1 MRYLFVLL
9 LLAIIA
15 AGGYFLTLPT
25 DDGLEI
31 GPPTPRMGGVYRAFL
46 AENPPTLDPAVV
58 EDTTSVSCVL
68 QLFDTLVRFGEGNR
82 LVPSL
87 AEKWEISQDQ
97 RTYTFVL
104 RRNVHFHSQFGDGKP
119 TLNGG
124 REVTA
129 QDFVYSFQRVLD
141 PKTNSP
147 RSMLFQLVDGA
158 KEFVDGKVDEVKGL
172 RAAGKYLLHISL
184 KKPFAPFLATL
195 TMPNTSV
202 VPREDV
208 EGEKTLAKYP
218 VGTGPFVF
226 KSYKA
231 GKEVVFSANNTYFA
245 GRPYLDELRFIID
258 PDEEKLFRM
267 FLAGEIYHATIP
279 DPEYIRTRTS
289 SKWAPYLTE
298 VSQLGTFYIGMN
310 VQHKPFD
317 SLRVRRAISMAVDKE
332 AIVKYI
338 RAGRVHRAKGPL
350 PPGIPG
356 YNTALHVPP
365 FDPDGA
371 ERILDEAGFKRT
383 EADGL
388 RTNFPAV
395 QLYIPRGE
403 SDMRVA
409 RAIQA
414 NLADVGINCI
424 PVATEWRQHL
434 SLVNSGKAPF
444 FRLGWVADY
453 LDADN
458 FLYYE
463 FHSSNIGVS
472 NSCHYKNERVDE
484 LLDAARG
491 TTDGNRRKELY
502 QEAEQLLANDCVWIC
517 LYYYNAAL
525 VRQPFVHGL
534 NLTPL
539 GDHMIRF
546 DRVWLQ
552 DATAQGRRLAPS
564 DD

>member
-9 LLAIIA
+9 LLAAIA
-15 AGGYFLTLPT
+15 TAGVYFASPT
-25 DDGLEI
+25 NEEREE
-31 GPPTPRMGGVYRAFL
+31 GPPSPQMGGIYNAFL
-46 AENPPTLDPAVV
+46 AEDPPTLDPAVV

-87 AEKWEISQDQ
+87 AKKWEISEDQ
-97 RTYTFVL
+97 KTYTFEL
-104 RRNVHFHSQFGDGKP
+104 RRNIHFHQQFGDGRP
-119 TLNGG
+119 TKNGG

-147 RSMLFQLVDGA
+147 RSMLFQLVEGA
-158 KEFVDGKVDEVKGL
+158 KDFVDGKAKNISGL
-172 RAAGKYLLHISL
+172 RAAGKYVLHISL
-184 KKPFAPFLATL
+184 TKPFAPFLATL

-202 VPREDV
+202 VPKEDV
-208 EGEKTLAKYP
+208 EGDKGFAKWP
-218 VGTGPFVF
+218 VGTGPFIF
-226 KSYKA
+226 KSYTQ
-231 GKEVVFSANNTYFA
+231 GKEVVFSANTTYFA
-245 GRPYLDELRFIID
+245 GRPYLDELRFVID
-258 PDEEKLFRM
+258 PDEETMFRLFLSGKV
-267 FLAGEIYHATIP
+267 FHTTVP

-289 SKWAPYLTE
+289 TKWAPYFTE

-310 VQHKPFD
+310 VRHKPFD
-317 SLRVRRAISMAVDKE
+317 NEKVRRAISMAVDKE

-371 ERILDEAGFKRT
+371 ERILDEAGFKRS
-383 EADGL
+383 EPDGP
-388 RTNFPAV
+388 RVDFPAV

-409 RAIQA
+409 RAIQS
-414 NLADVGINCI
+414 NLADIGVSCV
-424 PVATEWRQHL
+424 PLATEWRQHL

-472 NSCHYKNERVDE
+472 NSCHYKNVRVDE

-491 TTDGNRRKELY
+491 TTDGKRRKELY
-502 QEAEQLLANDCVWIC
+502 QEAEQLIANDCVWIC

-546 DRVWLQ
+546 DRVWLE
-552 DATAQGRRLAPS
+552 DVTAQKRRLAPS
-564 DD
+564 ND